1 MNKRILKELS
11 ISWNREQVYFEYEL
25 ANFMSKEKQDLLIKK
40 LRETKRKNN
49 NTLNSL
55 LLKFNW

>member
-11 ISWNREQVYFEYEL
+11 ISWNREQVFFEYEL